1 MKRPTFKMPAVA
13 SKLTSCFKPKPVFNQ
28 PVNTEKRYHISR
40 SLYLACLILLFGLS
54 TATVV
59 LKAITL
65 NFIEDNRN
73 TGFIFETGDEEPT
86 VLAALPRNL
95 HRAPPKLAL
104 VAGAVSLFITLGHM
118 TFVAIDWKEGKR
130 VSLTVK
136 AWPQHVS
143 NPYTDSS
150 ICLSPQRDVHSLSQQ
165 YHHSLC
171 FGLFIRHSSINLAF
185 L

>member
-1 MKRPTFKMPAVA
+1 MKRPSFKMPAVA

-118 TFVAIDWKEGKR
+118 TFVAIDWNKGKR
-130 VSLTVK
+130 VSL
-136 AWPQHVS
+136 AL
-143 NPYTDSS
+143 SS
-150 ICLSPQRDVHSLSQQ
+150 P
-165 YHHSLC
+165 
-171 FGLFIRHSSINLAF
+171 
-185 L
+185 